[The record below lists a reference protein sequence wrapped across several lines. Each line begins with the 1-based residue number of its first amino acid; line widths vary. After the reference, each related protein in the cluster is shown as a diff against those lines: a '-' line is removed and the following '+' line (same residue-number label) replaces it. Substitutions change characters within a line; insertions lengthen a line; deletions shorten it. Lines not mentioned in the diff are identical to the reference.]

1 MSIDQNSFATK
12 RAGPATGPTS
22 IIAVGG
28 GKGGIGKSF
37 ISTSLAIS
45 MSQLGHSVTIVDLDL
60 GAANVH
66 TCLGGTIPEKS
77 ISDFVTGRVNDLR
90 SITSNTPFQRLSFI
104 SGSNDSLNIANLNP
118 GAQERLMD
126 ELRKLPTEYLI
137 LDLGAGTN
145 NSILDFF
152 LMADKKIIALT
163 PEPVSVE
170 NAYRFIKSAFFRN
183 LLRAESDLQ
192 VQTVVEDAMDQ
203 KNNLGIR
210 TPADLIN
217 HVKKVNPLAGQRIAD
232 AVNNFE
238 MDIVVNQIRAR
249 SDIDLGYSIASVVT
263 KYFGVSTNYLGYLDH
278 DNAVWQAL
286 RKRRPLITEYP
297 HSRLVAQFLTIAKNI
312 VHRQIKKVV
321 V

>member
-1 MSIDQNSFATK
+1 MSIDPKSST
-12 RAGPATGPTS
+12 

-37 ISTSLAIS
+37 ISTSIAIS
-45 MSQLGHSVTIVDLDL
+45 IAQLGHSVTLVDLDL
-60 GAANVH
+60 GAANIH
-66 TCLGGTIPEKS
+66 TCLGGPIPEKS
-77 ISDFVTGRVNDLR
+77 ISDFVAGRVDTLR
-90 SITSNTPFQRLSFI
+90 SVVSNTPFQRLNFI

-126 ELRKLPTEYLI
+126 ELRKLPANYLI

-152 LMADKKIIALT
+152 LMADRKVIALT

-183 LLRAESDLQ
+183 LLRAERDLN

-210 TPADLIN
+210 TPADLIT
-217 HVKKVNPLAGQRIAD
+217 HVKKVNPLAGQRIAQ
-232 AVNNFE
+232 AVAEF
-238 MDIVVNQIRAR
+238 DLDVIVNQIRAR
-249 SDIDLGYSIASVVT
+249 SDIDMGYSIASVCT
-263 KYFGVSTNYLGYLDH
+263 KYFGVGTHYLGYLDH

-297 HSRLVAQFLTIAKNI
+297 HSRLVAQFLMIAKNL
-312 VHRQIKKVV
+312 VHRQNKKAV
-321 V
+321 